1 MGFSLKMLLEGAS
14 TAQDFHDLDVVGIT
28 SHSQKVTKGFAFFAL
43 PGVKTH
49 GNDFARDVVRLG
61 ASAIVTDRGLDFD
74 AGVPVYMVN
83 DVRACFARAAS
94 RVCEPQPEACVA
106 VTGTNG
112 KTSVVSFIRQIWELN
127 NVRGASVG
135 TLGIT
140 VAGKT
145 TGGELTTP
153 GAMSLHQTLQQLKS
167 ANVDHV
173 AMEASSHGLDQRRL
187 DGMSFKVVG
196 FTNLSRDHL
205 DYHQTME
212 AYHDAKLRLFKE
224 LMAEG
229 GTCVINM
236 DDEEATPFMFA
247 GLEREATVITVGE
260 NGAYFEVTS
269 IEPEGYGQRVKG
281 RLVGEEAEFYLPLA
295 GKFQVTNALV
305 AFAMA
310 VSTGIDKD
318 DALESLS
325 KLEGAK
331 GRLELVAEHNGAAIF
346 VDYAHTPAALETA
359 LQALRPFA
367 KGRVV
372 SVFGCGGDRDKG
384 KRGPMGA
391 AAVEHS
397 DIAIL
402 TDDNPRT
409 EDAAAIR
416 AEVMADNS
424 SLVQVAGRGD
434 AIQHAIS
441 LLGPG
446 DVLLVAGKGH
456 EDYQIIGET
465 KHHFS
470 DHEVVLKAIG
480 A

>member
-1 MGFSLKMLLEGAS
+1 MGFSLQELLSGTNGAQCDQNL
-14 TAQDFHDLDVVGIT
+14 TVTGIT
-28 SHSQKVTKGFAFFAL
+28 ANSQKVASGFAFFAL
-43 PGVKTH
+43 PGSKFH
-49 GNDFARDVVRLG
+49 GNDFVRDVVRLG
-61 ASAIVTDRGLDFD
+61 AVAIVTDRGLDHD
-74 AGVPVYMVN
+74 IGVPVILVN
-83 DVRACFARAAS
+83 DVRACFAKAA
-94 RVCEPQPEACVA
+94 RLVNDPHPETAVA

-112 KTSVVSFIRQIWELN
+112 KTSVVSMIRQIWELN
-127 NVRGASVG
+127 GVKGASIG
-135 TLGIT
+135 TLGVT
-140 VAGKT
+140 VGGST

-153 GAMSLHQTLQQLKS
+153 DAMSLHQTLHQLKS
-167 ANVDHV
+167 GNVDHI

-187 DGMSFKVVG
+187 DGMEFKVVG

-212 AYHDAKLRLFKE
+212 AYHDAKLRLFKD
-224 LMAEG
+224 LMQEG

-247 GLEREATVITVGE
+247 GLERGATVITVGE
-260 NGAYFEVTS
+260 NGAYFEVTK
-269 IEPEGYGQRVKG
+269 IEPEGYGQRVTG
-281 RLVGEEAEFYLPLA
+281 RLVGEDAEFYLPLA

-310 VSTGIDKD
+310 VSTGVDKD

-325 KLEGAK
+325 KLRGAR
-331 GRLELVAEHNGAAIF
+331 GRLELVAEHNGAAIY
-346 VDYAHTPAALETA
+346 VDYAHTPDAIETA

-367 KGRVV
+367 KGKLV

-384 KRGPMGA
+384 KRGPMGKA
-391 AAVEHS
+391 AAENS

-409 EDAAAIR
+409 EDAAEIR
-416 AEVMADNS
+416 ANVLAEAKNVVEVP
-424 SLVQVAGRGD
+424 GRGP
-434 AIQHAIS
+434 AIEQAIGQ
-441 LLGPG
+441 LQPG

-470 DHEVVLKAIG
+470 DHEVVLKAVG

>member
-14 TAQDFHDLDVVGIT
+14 DAQEIRDMDVVGIT
-28 SHSQKVTKGFAFFAL
+28 SHSQKVESGFAFFAL
-43 PGVKTH
+43 PGAKAH
-49 GNDFARDVVRLG
+49 GNEFVRDVIRLG
-61 ASAIVTDRGLDFD
+61 AAAVITDRGLDFD
-74 AGVPVYMVN
+74 AGVPVYLVN
-83 DVRACFARAAS
+83 DVRACFARAAR
-94 RVCEPQPEACVA
+94 RVCDPQPEVAVA

-135 TLGIT
+135 TLGVT
-140 VAGKT
+140 VDGHT

-153 GAMSLHQTLQQLKS
+153 GAMSLHKTLQQLKS
-167 ANVDHV
+167 ANIDHV

-187 DGMSFKVVG
+187 DGMEFGVVG

-212 AYHDAKLRLFKE
+212 AYHDAKLRLFKD
-224 LMAEG
+224 LMAAG

-260 NGAYFEVTS
+260 NGAYFEVTN
-269 IEPEGYGQRVKG
+269 IEPEGYGQRVTG
-281 RLVGEEAEFYLPLA
+281 RLVGEDAEFYLPLA

-346 VDYAHTPAALETA
+346 VDYAHTPDALETA

-367 KGRVV
+367 KERLI

-391 AAVEHS
+391 AAGNNS

-409 EDAAAIR
+409 EDPAAIR
-416 AEVMADNS
+416 AEVLAENS
-424 SLVQVAGRGD
+424 NLVQIAGRGE
-434 AIQHAIS
+434 AIQHGIS

-446 DVLLVAGKGH
+446 DVLLIAGKGH

-470 DHEVVLKAIG
+470 DHEVVLKAVG
-480 A
+480 T

>member
-1 MGFSLKMLLEGAS
+1 MSFSLKMLLEGAS
-14 TAQDFHDLDVVGIT
+14 AAQDVHDMDVAGIT
-28 SHSQKVTKGFAFFAL
+28 SHSGKVAAGYAFFAL
-43 PGVKTH
+43 PGTKAH
-49 GNDFARDVVRLG
+49 GNEFVRDVVRLG
-61 ASAIVTDRGLDFD
+61 ATAIVTDRGLDFD

-83 DVRACFARAAS
+83 DVRGCFARAAA
-94 RVCEPQPEACVA
+94 RVCAPQPEVSVA

-127 NVRGASVG
+127 AVRAASIG
-135 TLGIT
+135 TLGVTI
-140 VAGKT
+140 GDQT

-153 GAMSLHQTLQQLKS
+153 GAMSLHGTLKQLKAS
-167 ANVDHV
+167 DVDHV

-187 DGMSFKVVG
+187 DGMEFDVVG

-224 LMAEG
+224 LMKSG

-260 NGAYFEVTS
+260 NGAYFELTS

-281 RLVGEEAEFYLPLA
+281 KLVGEDAEFLLPLA
-295 GKFQVTNALV
+295 GEFQVTNALV

-310 VSTGIDKD
+310 VSTGIKKD
-318 DALESLS
+318 EALESLS
-325 KLEGAK
+325 KLKGAK

-346 VDYAHTPAALETA
+346 VDYAHTPDALDTA
-359 LQALRPFA
+359 LKALRPFA
-367 KGRVV
+367 SERLI

-391 AAVEHS
+391 AAIENS

-416 AEVMADNS
+416 AEVLNGNTG
-424 SLVQVAGRGD
+424 LVQVPGRGD
-434 AIQHAIS
+434 AIKHAIS
-441 LLGPG
+441 LLGEG

-470 DHEVVLKAIG
+470 DHEVVLMTVG

>member
-1 MGFSLKMLLEGAS
+1 MGYSLKMLLDGAS
-14 TAQDFHDLDVVGIT
+14 AAQDFHDMDVDGIT
-28 SHSQKVTKGFAFFAL
+28 SHSRKVTKGFVFFAL
-43 PGVKTH
+43 PGVKAH
-49 GNDFARDVVRLG
+49 GNEFVRDVVRLG
-61 ASAIVTDRGLDFD
+61 AAAIVTDRGLEFD
-74 AGVPVYMVN
+74 AGVPVYLVN
-83 DVRACFARAAS
+83 DVRACFARAAC
-94 RVCEPQPEACVA
+94 RVCDPQPEVAVA

-112 KTSVVSFIRQIWELN
+112 KTSVVSFIRQIWEMN
-127 NVRGASVG
+127 NIRGASVG
-135 TLGIT
+135 TLGVT
-140 VAGKT
+140 VDSQT

-153 GAMSLHQTLQQLKS
+153 GSMSLHQTLQQLKR
-167 ANVDHV
+167 ANIDHV

-187 DGMSFKVVG
+187 DGMEFKVVG

-205 DYHQTME
+205 DYHETME

-236 DDEEATPFMFA
+236 DDDEATPFMFA

-260 NGAYFEVTS
+260 NGAYFEVTK
-269 IEPEGYGQRVKG
+269 IEPEGYGQRVFG

-295 GKFQVTNALV
+295 GEFQVINALV

-310 VSTGIDKD
+310 VATGVDKD
-318 DALESLS
+318 EALQSLS

-346 VDYAHTPAALETA
+346 VDYAHTPDALETA
-359 LQALRPFA
+359 LKALRPFA
-367 KGRVV
+367 KGRLI

-384 KRGPMGA
+384 KRGPMGVA
-391 AAVEHS
+391 AASNS

-409 EDAAAIR
+409 EDPAAIR
-416 AEVMADNS
+416 AQVLADNS
-424 SLVQVAGRGD
+424 NLVQVAGRGD

-441 LLGPG
+441 LLGQG

-470 DHEVVLKAIG
+470 DHEVVLKAVG

>member
-1 MGFSLKMLLEGAS
+1 MGFLLKSLLEGADTGS
-14 TAQDFHDLDVVGIT
+14 SLQDIEVTGIT
-28 SHSQKVTKGFAFFAL
+28 SHSQKVEKGFAFFAL
-43 PGVKTH
+43 PGPTVH
-49 GNDFARDVVRLG
+49 GNDFIKDAIRLG
-61 ASAIVTDRGLDFD
+61 ASVIISDRGVDGKLS
-74 AGVPVYMVN
+74 VPFILVN
-83 DVRACFARAAS
+83 DVRACFARAAA
-94 RVCEPQPEACVA
+94 RVTQPQPETAVA

-127 NVRGASVG
+127 GIRGASIG
-135 TLGIT
+135 TLGVT
-140 VAGKT
+140 VDGQT

-153 GAMSLHQTLQQLKS
+153 GAMSLHKTLQTLKG
-167 ANVDHV
+167 ANIDHV
-173 AMEASSHGLDQRRL
+173 ALEASSHGLDQRRL
-187 DGMSFKVVG
+187 DGLRFDVVG

-224 LMAEG
+224 LLVDK

-247 GLEREATVITVGE
+247 GLEREATVVTVGE
-260 NGAYFEVTS
+260 NGAYFEVNS

-281 RLVGEEAEFYLPLA
+281 RLVGEDAEFYLPLA
-295 GKFQVTNALV
+295 GEFQVTNALV

-310 VSTGIDKD
+310 VATGVDKD

-325 KLEGAK
+325 KLQGAK
-331 GRLELVAEHNGAAIF
+331 GRLELVAEHNDAAIF
-346 VDYAHTPAALETA
+346 VDYAHTPDALKTA

-367 KGRVV
+367 KGRLI

-384 KRGPMGA
+384 KRGPMGK
-391 AAVEHS
+391 AAVENS
-397 DIAIL
+397 DVAIL

-409 EDAAAIR
+409 EDPSAIR
-416 AEVMADNS
+416 ADVVAEVPN
-424 SLVQVAGRGD
+424 VTEIAGREA
-434 AIQHAIS
+434 AIKHAVGMLQS
-441 LLGPG
+441 G

-456 EDYQIIGET
+456 EDYQIIGGT

-470 DHEVVLKAIG
+470 DHEVVLKAVG

>member
-1 MGFSLKMLLEGAS
+1 MSFSLKELLEGTDNTS
-14 TAQDFHDLDVVGIT
+14 SFLDDHVLGIT
-28 SHSQKVTKGFAFFAL
+28 SNSQHVQEGFAFFAL
-43 PGVKTH
+43 PGANVH
-49 GNDFARDVVRLG
+49 GNEFIVDAVRLG
-61 ASAIVTDRGLDFD
+61 AKVIITDRGIDGD
-74 AGVPVYMVN
+74 AGVPIILVN
-83 DVRACFARAAS
+83 DVRGCFARAAA
-94 RVCEPQPEACVA
+94 RVTQPHPENMVA

-127 NVRGASVG
+127 GIRGASVG
-135 TLGIT
+135 TLGVT
-140 VAGKT
+140 VDGQT

-153 GAMSLHQTLQQLKS
+153 GAMSLAKTMQALKS
-167 ANVDHV
+167 AGIDHV

-187 DGMSFKVVG
+187 DGMKFGTVG

-212 AYHDAKLRLFKE
+212 AYHDAKLRLFRE
-224 LMAEG
+224 LLDNN
-229 GTCVINM
+229 GTCVVNM
-236 DDEEATPFMFA
+236 DDDEAMPFMFA
-247 GLEREATVITVGE
+247 GLEREATAVTVGK

-281 RLVGEEAEFYLPLA
+281 RLVGEDAEFYLPLA
-295 GKFQVTNALV
+295 GEFQVTNALV

-310 VSTGIDKD
+310 VSTGVDKD
-318 DALESLS
+318 DALESLA
-325 KLEGAK
+325 KIEGAK
-331 GRLELVAEHNGAAIF
+331 GRLELVAEHNGAAVF
-346 VDYAHTPAALETA
+346 VDYAHTPDALETA
-359 LQALRPFA
+359 LKALRPFA
-367 KGRVV
+367 KERLI

-384 KRGPMGA
+384 KRGPMGQA
-391 AAVEHS
+391 AKQNS

-409 EDAAAIR
+409 EDPAAIR
-416 AEVMADNS
+416 SDVVAEVSD
-424 SLVQVAGRGD
+424 LVEVAGRD
-434 AIQHAIS
+434 SAIKQAVAM
-441 LLGPG
+441 LNPG

-470 DHEVVLKAIG
+470 DHEEVLKAVG